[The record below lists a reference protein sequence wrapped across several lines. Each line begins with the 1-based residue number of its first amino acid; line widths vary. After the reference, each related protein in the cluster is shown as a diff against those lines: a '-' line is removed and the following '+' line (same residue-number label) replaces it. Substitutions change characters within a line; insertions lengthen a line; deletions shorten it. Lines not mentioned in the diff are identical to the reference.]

1 MNNEILVDAN
11 NDWIT
16 SFYHLY
22 HQQHKQSKNKN
33 VDKVITTIA
42 VNGIK
47 KEFKENTTYYDD

>member
-33 VDKVITTIA
+33 VDKVITIA